1 MCFFLLK
8 HFECR
13 NARKIWNCAAVGR
26 AVRNVGTLSGKR
38 GRAGHMS
45 VISPEAIGCGSTF
58 SFNDPRENKEKA
70 RLRQGERSAGR
81 HPQRGLAKLW

>member
-1 MCFFLLK
+1 
-8 HFECR
+8 
-13 NARKIWNCAAVGR
+13 
-26 AVRNVGTLSGKR
+26 
-38 GRAGHMS
+38 MS